1 MNRISQKARLNFS
14 GRRGLWLAA
23 IGALLALSGCASQSI
38 DNSAFCQFNYTKN
51 VDEAFAQVSNKLDS
65 SACHYYFDDYM
76 QELLTIAKGA
86 PGRDNQERFAN
97 LLRSSIDRGVISKR
111 QGQEIFGQY
120 FDTEFYAVK
129 VMQRNNC
136 ASLQNK
142 PAIYASM
149 KRELRMKKQGLLDI
163 SNDAQGF
170 RRAQSH
176 YENMQHV
183 FDAVALACTR
193 DI

>member
-97 LLRSSIDRGVISKR
+97 LLRSSIDRGVISK
-111 QGQEIFGQY
+111 
-120 FDTEFYAVK
+120 
-129 VMQRNNC
+129 NC